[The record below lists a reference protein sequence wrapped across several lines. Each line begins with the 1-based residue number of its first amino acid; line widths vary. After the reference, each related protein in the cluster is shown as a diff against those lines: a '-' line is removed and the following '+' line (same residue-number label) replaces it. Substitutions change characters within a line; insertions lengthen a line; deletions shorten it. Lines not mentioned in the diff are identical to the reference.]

1 MPLPHVLSQPN
12 KCAALHPKNHV
23 CFSLRVYHSSSHWL
37 LLQRM
42 KFARLGLANK
52 LGWLYQM
59 MLGVQY
65 STPMGCRDCLADLY
79 HDVVFQPPSLHCLLV
94 FVGLVFPL
102 RRTNKQTTIPVHRE
116 VFHFRNQTAFS
127 LDLFI

>member
-1 MPLPHVLSQPN
+1 MLSQDN

-23 CFSLRVYHSSSHWL
+23 CFSLRVCHSSSQWL

-42 KFARLGLANK
+42 KFAGLGLANK

-79 HDVVFQPPSLHCLLV
+79 HDVVFQPPSLHCLLA

-102 RRTNKQTTIPVHRE
+102 RKTNKQTKNNSCP
-116 VFHFRNQTAFS
+116 
-127 LDLFI
+127 